1 MLLSQRRVL
10 LTLPLLDSRLGQT
23 PFTEDLRTLPF
34 ASLLHLEALESALNS
49 SLGLGLPPFTLLL
62 PCW

>member
-23 PFTEDLRTLPF
+23 PFTEDLGTLPF
-34 ASLLHLEALESALNS
+34 ASLLHLEALESVLNS